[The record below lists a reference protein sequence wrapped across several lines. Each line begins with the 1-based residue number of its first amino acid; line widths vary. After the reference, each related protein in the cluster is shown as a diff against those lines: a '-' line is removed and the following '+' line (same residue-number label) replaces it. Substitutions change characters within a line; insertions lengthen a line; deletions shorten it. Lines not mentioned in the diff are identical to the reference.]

1 MELIKMKHQQEFETK
16 LKQIQDNLTN
26 AKNPTAEQKK
36 DLITVKQFLKHF
48 QKNVEKQNA
57 ITLGI
62 AIGKTE
68 FNQVLSKLRLHA
80 FRMWE

>member
-1 MELIKMKHQQEFETK
+1 MKHQKEFETK

-26 AKNPTAEQKK
+26 AKNPTSEQKK

-48 QKNVEKQNA
+48 DRNVEKQNGIA
-57 ITLGI
+57 NGI

-68 FNQVLSKLRLHA
+68 FNQVLSKLRLYA